1 MPFSEYVT
9 ASALEVVGREEE
21 LDAIVGFLGDVQRW
35 PAAVL
40 LEGEAGIGKTTLWQA
55 GVEAALA
62 SSFTVLAARP
72 VEAETAFSFAAMGD
86 LLEGCLD
93 DVLPKLPGPQRSA
106 LEVGLSLVEARGQP
120 PDQRAVAMGF
130 LGALRALAASQPLV
144 VAIDDV
150 QWLDPSSAGIVG
162 FAARRLR
169 DEPVG
174 LLLARRSGDQRLPL
188 GPDGAISENRSRRL
202 RIGPLSFGAMHRLL
216 RDRLGITFPRP
227 TLQRIHTTSGGNPFF
242 AFELARAVEARGG
255 RLEPGESLPGVN
267 ELVRLRLDAL
277 PPESLSALAAA
288 AALSQPTVDLV
299 SAVSGAAPSV
309 LEPAVGAH
317 LIELDDD
324 RIHFAHP
331 LLASAAYGAADAAG
345 RRQLHGR
352 LAELVQDPEER
363 ARHLARSA
371 TGPNS
376 MVAAALDDAAALA
389 AARGA
394 TTAAADL
401 AELAGRLTPTDAV
414 DASVRRALAA
424 ARHQFDAGDAARARA
439 LLEAAV
445 ASGVTG
451 PLRVEA
457 LVRLGRAL
465 VTAVDLRL
473 GTDYLREALAL
484 AGPEDPLRA
493 EAEAGLAVALFR
505 MLEDLPSAAWLA
517 RSAADLMERRG
528 DTLMQANF
536 LSEECLVAALLGRS
550 GAIAE
555 ARRAADLWDTA
566 TEIEDLP
573 PSLFLRGAYGVGF
586 IWAVPLLWADDLAA
600 SRSLLQRTLERVRE
614 LGDDGTYVLILR
626 HLSYLNWL
634 AGNWTEAAKQ
644 AAEGYEI
651 AQQMGQPIQQ
661 AFMVATRA
669 FVDAH
674 CGMIDAARAEAAEGL
689 ALAEET
695 SEMWAEALSLQALGS
710 LELALGNPGET
721 HRHLGPLAERVESA
735 GVREPGASV
744 ARFIPDEIEAL
755 VELGY
760 LEEAE
765 RLLERLETRGR
776 KLDRA
781 SALAAAGRCRG
792 MLCASQGDLVGARAA
807 FDSAVREHSRVSL
820 PFEHARL
827 LLALGSLQ
835 RRTRDRRGAR
845 ASLEQAVVI
854 FERLGAAIWT
864 ERTRGE
870 LGRIAGRAPSPGELT
885 PTERRV
891 AELVAEGRTNKE
903 VAAELVVT
911 VRTVESTL
919 TKVYAK
925 LGVRS
930 RTELAHRL
938 RAGESSK
945 AT

>member
-1 MPFSEYVT
+1 M
-9 ASALEVVGREEE
+9 LE
-21 LDAIVGFLGDVQRW
+21 
-35 PAAVL
+35 
-40 LEGEAGIGKTTLWQA
+40 
-55 GVEAALA
+55 
-62 SSFTVLAARP
+62 
-72 VEAETAFSFAAMGD
+72 
-86 LLEGCLD
+86 
-93 DVLPKLPGPQRSA
+93 
-106 LEVGLSLVEARGQP
+106 
-120 PDQRAVAMGF
+120 
-130 LGALRALAASQPLV
+130 
-144 VAIDDV
+144 
-150 QWLDPSSAGIVG
+150 
-162 FAARRLR
+162 
-169 DEPVG
+169 
-174 LLLARRSGDQRLPL
+174 
-188 GPDGAISENRSRRL
+188 
-202 RIGPLSFGAMHRLL
+202 
-216 RDRLGITFPRP
+216 
-227 TLQRIHTTSGGNPFF
+227 
-242 AFELARAVEARGG
+242 
-255 RLEPGESLPGVN
+255 
-267 ELVRLRLDAL
+267 
-277 PPESLSALAAA
+277 
-288 AALSQPTVDLV
+288 
-299 SAVSGAAPSV
+299 
-309 LEPAVGAH
+309 
-317 LIELDDD
+317 
-324 RIHFAHP
+324 
-331 LLASAAYGAADAAG
+331 
-345 RRQLHGR
+345 
-352 LAELVQDPEER
+352 
-363 ARHLARSA
+363 
-371 TGPNS
+371 
-376 MVAAALDDAAALA
+376 
-389 AARGA
+389 
-394 TTAAADL
+394 
-401 AELAGRLTPTDAV
+401 
-414 DASVRRALAA
+414 
-424 ARHQFDAGDAARARA
+424 
-439 LLEAAV
+439 
-445 ASGVTG
+445 
-451 PLRVEA
+451 
-457 LVRLGRAL
+457 
-465 VTAVDLRL
+465 
-473 GTDYLREALAL
+473 
-484 AGPEDPLRA
+484 
-493 EAEAGLAVALFR
+493 
-505 MLEDLPSAAWLA
+505 EDLPSAAWLA

-555 ARRAADLWDTA
+555 ARRAADIWDTA

-634 AGNWTEAAKQ
+634 AGNWGRRRPSRPRKATRSRSRWGSRSE
-644 AAEGYEI
+644 
-651 AQQMGQPIQQ
+651 Q

-744 ARFIPDEIEAL
+744 ARFIPLDEIEAL

-765 RLLERLETRGR
+765 RDGSSDSRRGDGSSTEHLR
-776 KLDRA
+776 WLRR
-781 SALAAAGRCRG
+781 AAAAACFARRR
-792 MLCASQGDLVGARAA
+792 ATWSARALR